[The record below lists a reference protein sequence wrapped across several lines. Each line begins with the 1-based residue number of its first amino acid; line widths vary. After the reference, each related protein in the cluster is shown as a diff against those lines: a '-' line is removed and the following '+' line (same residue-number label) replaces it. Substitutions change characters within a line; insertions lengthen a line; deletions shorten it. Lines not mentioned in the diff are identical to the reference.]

1 MGTTRSPRFP
11 KAFTERNRVV
21 IAIIGSLSLVA
32 VFLLAFNASSLPVV
46 GSGRE
51 YSAELA
57 EAGGLAVG
65 NEVRVAGVRVGE
77 VTGIELDQAVVV
89 VTFRAKGVEL
99 GDQSRAA
106 VRIKTLLGQKY
117 LAVESAGRGEL
128 DEAIPLERTTTP
140 FDVTAAFSELSETVG
155 EIDTVQLEA
164 SFTALADAFR
174 DTPESL
180 RATVG
185 GLAALS
191 RTISSRDEE
200 LAALLEASSD
210 VTGTLASRNAEFANI
225 LDDGELLLTELS
237 ARRET
242 VGAMLEATVQLGQQ
256 LQGLVADNEAT
267 LAPALAE
274 LDEVAAIL
282 NRNQAN
288 LDAALARLGP
298 YYRVLASAT
307 GNGRW
312 VDAYVC
318 GLYTADGAPHLD
330 NSVERTC
337 DPAAG
342 GGS

>member
-1 MGTTRSPRFP
+1 MARTRRFP
-11 KAFTERNRVV
+11 TTFGERNRVV
-21 IAIIGSLSLVA
+21 IAVVGSLTLVLL
-32 VFLLAFNASSLPVV
+32 FLLTFNASALPVI
-46 GSGRE
+46 GNGRE
-51 YSAELA
+51 YTAELA
-57 EAGGLAVG
+57 EAGGLKVG

-77 VTGIELDQAVVV
+77 VTEVALDEDVVV

-140 FDVTAAFSELSETVG
+140 FDVTQAFSELSTTVE
-155 EIDTVQLEA
+155 EIDTQQLEA

-174 DTPESL
+174 DTPDSL

-185 GLAALS
+185 GLASLS

-210 VTGTLASRNAEFANI
+210 VTGTLASRNAEFTRI

-242 VGAMLEATVQLGQQ
+242 VGAMLEATQLLGEQ
-256 LQGLVADNEAT
+256 LEGLVADNEAT

-288 LDAALARLGP
+288 LDAALSRLGP

-318 GLYTADGAPHLD
+318 GLYTADGRPHLD
-330 NSVERTC
+330 NDVERTC
-337 DPAAG
+337 TPAAG